1 MKKNM
6 NKGDDIMNE
15 EEIKKIIDDQ
25 GKYDESKESSMCSYV
40 RDMYSKKM
48 LWVVLNVFIMYSIC
62 LVLMIFCA
70 FKFFQ
75 TDQTRYQIMY
85 AAIFICCNAWMGFVS
100 VFAWVMVQRPSV
112 SRGIKRLELRIA
124 ELNETVKGK

>member
-15 EEIKKIIDDQ
+15 EEIKKIIDDL
-25 GKYDESKESSMCSYV
+25 GEYDESIESSMCSYL
-40 RDMYSKKM
+40 RDIYSKKM
-48 LWVVLNVFIMYSIC
+48 LWVILNGFICYFIC

-100 VFAWVMVQRPSV
+100 VFAWVMVQRPSI